1 MTHRPQP
8 QTNWELMITVFAYD
22 EPNLKGKKHEGLS
35 GPIVGGFTQS
45 VDVET

>member
-1 MTHRPQP
+1 
-8 QTNWELMITVFAYD
+8 MITVFAYD

-45 VDVET
+45 VDVETWGKKNLGKLV